1 MEKENIKQKIAKLET
16 NKREDQKEMVETLK
30 EAVELAELLKDVP
43 KERKQELRWI
53 VEGYALAT
61 QTQEMKRV
69 S

>member
-1 MEKENIKQKIAKLET
+1 MAKENIKQKIAKLET

>member
-1 MEKENIKQKIAKLET
+1 MAKENIKQKIAKLET
-16 NKREDQKEMVETLK
+16 NKREDQKEMIETLK

-61 QTQEMKRV
+61 QTQEMKRA

>member
-1 MEKENIKQKIAKLET
+1 MAKKNIKQKIAKLET